1 MRGRRRNAIPAPA
14 LPHLRWR
21 WRIRPGASLPGKRS
35 RIISPKPDLVREKRH
50 SPPCN
55 FGVCSAVNTNFLPN
69 LLTFG
74 MKSAENRPRKASPF
88 PLRPRRIPPVSRH
101 CGKLPKILTFHR
113 KESSGTSCEQPAD
126 SARPGCKLPKK
137 LTSRPR
143 KCLFRPIS
151 GFGSRKT
158 SPSTRIFSRFFSPHV
173 FQPLDLAEKWRE
185 SPLPNPLTVAFPV
198 TSEPSPAVRDLRGHG
213 LPYCLTLAGK
223 SRIPPFLNPLTSSP
237 AVAHRRSRSPPPI
250 CPAGAHPG
258 SRKASP
264 DRPEVPAR

>member
-1 MRGRRRNAIPAPA
+1 MRGRWRNAIPAPA
-14 LPHLRWR
+14 LPHRRWR

-113 KESSGTSCEQPAD
+113 RSRREHPA
-126 SARPGCKLPKK
+126 S
-137 LTSRPR
+137 SRPI
-143 KCLFRPIS
+143 PHGQGAS
-151 GFGSRKT
+151 SRKSSPRGPESAYFARFRALAPEKLHLRPAFFPDSSHPT
-158 SPSTRIFSRFFSPHV
+158 CFSPSI
-173 FQPLDLAEKWRE
+173 
-185 SPLPNPLTVAFPV
+185 
-198 TSEPSPAVRDLRGHG
+198 
-213 LPYCLTLAGK
+213 
-223 SRIPPFLNPLTSSP
+223 
-237 AVAHRRSRSPPPI
+237 
-250 CPAGAHPG
+250 
-258 SRKASP
+258 
-264 DRPEVPAR
+264 